1 MLWRPAPGKRTAS
14 LSEEKNVAM
23 ATDLQPRRE
32 LLYRNQKLLEAVR
45 SSPCQHCG
53 VNDGTVVAAHSN
65 QLIDG
70 KGRGLKAHDYRI
82 AALCYRCHAELDQGS
97 KMSKQERV
105 NMFNEAHRATIGWL
119 FENGRLEVK

>member
-1 MLWRPAPGKRTAS
+1 M
-14 LSEEKNVAM
+14 
-23 ATDLQPRRE
+23 
-32 LLYRNQKLLEAVR
+32 R

-53 VNDGTVVAAHSN
+53 VSDGTVVAAHSN

-82 AALCYRCHAELDQGS
+82 AALCFRCHAELDQGA

-105 NMFNEAHRATIGWL
+105 NRWEAAHRATVGWL
-119 FENGRLEVK
+119 FENNIIGLTR